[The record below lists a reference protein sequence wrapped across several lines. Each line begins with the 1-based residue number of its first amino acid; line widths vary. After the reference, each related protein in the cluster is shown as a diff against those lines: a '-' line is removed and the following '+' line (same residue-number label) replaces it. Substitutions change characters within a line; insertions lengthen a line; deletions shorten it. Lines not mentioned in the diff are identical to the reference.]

1 MTGVIVSVFV
11 SCIVM
16 GVQIAMPIVAATFIT
31 EMIMIL
37 MRTVPQMNMF
47 IIGIPLKVIIGLLLL
62 VLISPMFVQ
71 MTQPLFNTMYESI
84 NELLGGVAA

>member
-1 MTGVIVSVFV
+1 
-11 SCIVM
+11 M

-31 EMIMIL
+31 EMIMGIL